1 MAENISKSFE
11 LFCWVDT
18 FRPPCLFPL
27 TRILIFFTEP
37 MTEAPHWYTE
47 FNQMKVQKIVFE
59 ADK

>member
-1 MAENISKSFE
+1 MSVFTYK
-11 LFCWVDT
+11 DT
-18 FRPPCLFPL
+18 NL
-27 TRILIFFTEP
+27 FTEP